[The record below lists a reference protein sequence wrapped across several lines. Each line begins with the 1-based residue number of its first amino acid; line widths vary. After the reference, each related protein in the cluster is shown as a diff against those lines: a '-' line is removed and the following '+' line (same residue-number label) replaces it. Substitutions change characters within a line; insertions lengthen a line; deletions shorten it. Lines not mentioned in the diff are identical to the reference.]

1 MVTFHLVYIGLA
13 VPLTVWLALTLF
25 RNGQLFLADVFPDR
39 PELARAL
46 NHLLVTGFFMLNLGW
61 ALLLIREQAIVEAGD
76 GVRLLANRL
85 GVLLL
90 TLGAVHFVN
99 LYVFERIRRGRR
111 VEQEPPTP
119 PNWFVPQP
127 GPDPRM
133 PGGPRAPMSPT
144 PVSPMPAGAVHGG
157 PGDQW
162 GPRGPASTPPR

>member
-1 MVTFHLVYIGLA
+1 MVTFHLVYVGLA

-61 ALLLIREQAIVEAGD
+61 ALLLIREQVVTNAGE

-90 TLGAVHFVN
+90 TLGTVHFLN

-127 GPDPRM
+127 GPDPRV
-133 PGGPRAPMSPT
+133 PGGPRGPMSPM
-144 PVSPMPAGAVHGG
+144 PM
-157 PGDQW
+157 
-162 GPRGPASTPPR
+162 GPARPTGTYGPATAPPR